1 MIYQN
6 YETYFKENKLNLYEN
21 FINNK
26 KKYLQEF
33 QISPT
38 QINLFLDSRAKFI
51 LSYLFDLKFSNY
63 RVHFGKKVERNLINS
78 LIAREFVFEE
88 NFDDIEFIKNSKYEI
103 LVDSQENF
111 DGEVKDYLKTKDV
124 LKNLSVFLNNS
135 FDYVKSNESLEYS
148 FSKKLIKFVPDLIL
162 KNTNGEYVLC
172 EIKYTKRIPSEESPN
187 YSHIRQLLF
196 YDILLKKM
204 KHKYIT
210 KLTKIKDKSAIF
222 DRK

>member
-88 NFDDIEFIKNSKYEI
+88 NFDDIEFIKNSKYENI
-103 LVDSQENF
+103 
-111 DGEVKDYLKTKDV
+111 
-124 LKNLSVFLNNS
+124 
-135 FDYVKSNESLEYS
+135 
-148 FSKKLIKFVPDLIL
+148 
-162 KNTNGEYVLC
+162 C
-172 EIKYTKRIPSEESPN
+172 
-187 YSHIRQLLF
+187 
-196 YDILLKKM
+196 
-204 KHKYIT
+204 
-210 KLTKIKDKSAIF
+210 
-222 DRK
+222 